1 MPGQMTS
8 VLRFLR
14 HAAGANEVGDQSDAA
29 LLREFVSQ
37 KSEDAFAAILQ
48 RHGPLVLA
56 VCRRTLRDNTYAE
69 DAFQATFLVLARKA
83 DSIRTQETLPAW
95 LHRVALNI
103 SRTIKLAAA
112 RRQAHER
119 QVADMAQPPLP
130 DCVELR
136 DWQSVLH
143 EEWTSCP
150 RSTAFPSS
158 SAISRDSPKRR
169 PRAGSAGPGAR

>member
-56 VCRRTLRDNTYAE
+56 VCRRTLRDNTDAE

-83 DSIRTQETLPAW
+83 GSIRTQETLPAW

-103 SRTIKLAAA
+103 SRTIKRAAA

-119 QVADMAQPPLP
+119 QVADMAQASPR
-130 DCVELR
+130 DDVELR

-143 EEWTSCP
+143 EEVDQLPEKYRIPVVLCYLQGLTQEE
-150 RSTAFPSS
+150 A
-158 SAISRDSPKRR
+158 ARR
-169 PRAGSAGPGAR
+169 LGWPWAR

>member
-37 KSEDAFAAILQ
+37 KSDDAFAAILQ

-56 VCRRTLRDNTYAE
+56 VCRRTLRDNTDAE
-69 DAFQATFLVLARKA
+69 DAFQATFLVPARKA
-83 DSIRTQETLPAW
+83 GSIRTQETLPAW
-95 LHRVALNI
+95 LHCVALNI

-119 QVADMAQPPLP
+119 HVADMAQASPR
-130 DCVELR
+130 DDVELR

-143 EEWTSCP
+143 EKVDQLPEKYRIPVVLCYLQGLTQEE
-150 RSTAFPSS
+150 A
-158 SAISRDSPKRR
+158 ARR
-169 PRAGSAGPGAR
+169 GPWAR

>member
-56 VCRRTLRDNTYAE
+56 VCRRSLRDNTDAE
-69 DAFQATFLVLARKA
+69 DAFQATFLILAQKA
-83 DSIRTQETLPAW
+83 NAIGKRESVSSW
-95 LHRVALNI
+95 LYKVAYRVALRARAKAP
-103 SRTIKLAAA
+103 SR
-112 RRQAHER
+112 
-119 QVADMAQPPLP
+119 PLP
-130 DCVELR
+130 AEPLQD
-136 DWQSVLH
+136 
-143 EEWTSCP
+143 
-150 RSTAFPSS
+150 PS
-158 SAISRDSPKRR
+158 ISECWICSGRRRGPCLTKR
-169 PRAGSAGPGAR
+169 